1 MIKRIVKMRFRQD
14 TCATFT
20 EEVFESSKALIRN
33 FPGCRHMELLRN
45 TDDPLML
52 FTLSIWESPGHLE
65 QYRQSELFKST
76 WAKTKVLFAAPPEAW
91 SVELMDHDRR

>member
-52 FTLSIWESPGHLE
+52 FTLSI
-65 QYRQSELFKST
+65 
-76 WAKTKVLFAAPPEAW
+76 
-91 SVELMDHDRR
+91 